1 MAVTAARDGA
11 VLEPALSGP
20 AEGRARWH
28 AHGLNRTAAYRLAAV
43 AAAGL
48 PRPVRLRA
56 AAAIGG
62 VAARWLPAERAAV
75 SAAMARIAPGR
86 DRRAH
91 AALVAEVFRQ
101 FAMCF
106 ADLVAANR
114 RAGAPER
121 LLARVA
127 GGEHLARATAGGR
140 GAVVVTA
147 HVGNWELG
155 GRLLATHLGRPT
167 HVVVHADPDP
177 GVERFLREGP
187 GPVRFARP
195 DDPRFGL
202 PLVGAL
208 RRGEIVALQGDR
220 ALGNRGDEPVAFFGG
235 PARLPLG
242 PFVLARAARVPV
254 LATFCLRRP
263 DHRYAITVSEP
274 IDVGADAAA
283 GLCRWVSVLED
294 TVRRHPAQWFN
305 FFDVW
310 SPSGG
315 R

>member
-1 MAVTAARDGA
+1 
-11 VLEPALSGP
+11 
-20 AEGRARWH
+20 
-28 AHGLNRTAAYRLAAV
+28 LNRTATYRLAAA

-56 AAAIGG
+56 AAAIAG
-62 VAARWLPAERAAV
+62 VASRWLPAERAAV

-91 AALVAEVFRQ
+91 TALVTDVFRH
-101 FAMCF
+101 FGMCF
-106 ADLVAANR
+106 ADLIAANR
-114 RAGAPER
+114 RPGAPER
-121 LLARVA
+121 LLAHVA
-127 GGEHLARATAGGR
+127 GREHLLGATAAGR
-140 GAVVVTA
+140 GAVIVTA

-155 GRLLATHLGRPT
+155 GRLLAAHLGRPT
-167 HVVVHADPDP
+167 HVVVHAEPDP
-177 GVERFLREGP
+177 GVERFLRDGP
-187 GPVRFARP
+187 SPVRFVRP
-195 DDPRFGL
+195 HDPRFGL

-220 ALGNRGDEPVAFFGG
+220 ALGNRGDEMVAFFGG
-235 PARLPLG
+235 PASLPLG

-254 LATFCLRRP
+254 LATFCLLRP
-263 DHRYAITVSEP
+263 DRRYGITVSEP
-274 IDVGADAAA
+274 IDVSGDAAA
-283 GLCRWVSVLED
+283 GLRRWVGVLEE

-310 SPSGG
+310 SPAGA